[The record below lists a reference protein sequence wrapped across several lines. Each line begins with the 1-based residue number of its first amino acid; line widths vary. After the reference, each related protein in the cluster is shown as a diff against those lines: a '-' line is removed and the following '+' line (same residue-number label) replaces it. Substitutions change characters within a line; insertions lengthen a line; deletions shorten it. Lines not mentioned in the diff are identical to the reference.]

1 MRLRRVKKFL
11 TLNSKTT
18 TIASIIMSQK
28 KILLIDDELDILE
41 ILTYNLEKEGYEIHT
56 ASNGN
61 EGIEVAKKVLPDL
74 ILLDVMMP
82 EKDGIETCQDLR
94 KIKELQKTLIV
105 FLSARSEEFSQLAGF
120 QAGANDYV
128 VKLIKPKILISKV
141 NALLQLTSQISD
153 SSKLIE
159 IGDLVID
166 KDNFRVSKA
175 GQQFL
180 LPKKEFDLLYLL
192 ASNTDKVFKREEI
205 LEKVWGNDVIVGER
219 TIDVHIR
226 RLREKLG
233 INTIQTLK
241 GIGYKLIV

>member
-1 MRLRRVKKFL
+1 MQK
-11 TLNSKTT
+11 
-18 TIASIIMSQK
+18 K
-28 KILLIDDELDILE
+28 KILLIDDEVDVLE
-41 ILTYNLEKEGYEIHT
+41 IMSYNLEKEGYLVTT
-56 ASNGN
+56 ATNGN
-61 EGIEVAKKVLPDL
+61 DGIEKAKEMIPDL

-94 KIKELQKTLIV
+94 QIKELQNTLIV

-128 VKLIKPKILISKV
+128 VKIIKPRILISKI
-141 NALLQLTSQISD
+141 NALLQLTSNVG
-153 SSKLIE
+153 KNTNVIE
-159 IGDLVID
+159 IGDLKID
-166 KDNFRVSKA
+166 KDNVKVTKS
-175 GQQFL
+175 GQHFL

-192 ASNTDKVFKREEI
+192 ASNTEKVFKREEI
-205 LEKVWGNDVIVGER
+205 LDKVWGNDVVVGER

-241 GIGYKLIV
+241 GIGYKLVV

>member
-1 MRLRRVKKFL
+1 MINFDQQKSKM
-11 TLNSKTT
+11 NS
-18 TIASIIMSQK
+18 K
-28 KILLIDDELDILE
+28 KILLIDDEMDILE
-41 ILTYNLEKEGYEIHT
+41 ILSYNLEKEGYDIYT
-56 ASNGN
+56 ATNGN
-61 EGIEVAKKVLPDL
+61 EGIVKAKEILPDL

-82 EKDGIETCQDLR
+82 EKDGIETCQELR

-120 QAGANDYV
+120 QAGANDYI

-141 NALLQLTSQISD
+141 NALLQLTSQVSD
-153 SSKLIE
+153 TSKHIE
-159 IGDLVID
+159 IGDLIID
-166 KDNFRVSKA
+166 KDNFRVSKG

-192 ASNTDKVFKREEI
+192 ASNTEKVFKREEI

>member
-1 MRLRRVKKFL
+1 M
-11 TLNSKTT
+11 N
-18 TIASIIMSQK
+18 QK
-28 KILLIDDELDILE
+28 KILLIDDEQDILE
-41 ILTYNLEKEGYEIHT
+41 ILSYNLEKEGYEVST
-56 ASNGN
+56 AINGN
-61 EGIEVAKKVLPDL
+61 EGIEKAKQIIPDL

-120 QAGANDYV
+120 QAGANDYI
-128 VKLIKPKILISKV
+128 VKIIKPKVLISKV
-141 NALLQLTSQISD
+141 NALLQLTSQVSD
-153 SSKLIE
+153 AAKNITV
-159 IGDLVID
+159 GDLIID

-192 ASNTDKVFKREEI
+192 ASNTNKVFKREEI

-233 INTIQTLK
+233 IHTIQTLK
-241 GIGYKLIV
+241 GIGYKLVV

>member
-1 MRLRRVKKFL
+1 MNR
-11 TLNSKTT
+11 
-18 TIASIIMSQK
+18 K
-28 KILLIDDELDILE
+28 KILLIDDEQDILE
-41 ILTYNLEKEGYEIHT
+41 ILSYNLQKEGYDVYTE
-56 ASNGN
+56 SNGAD
-61 EGIEVAKKVLPDL
+61 GIKTAKQIIPDL

-82 EKDGIETCQDLR
+82 DKDGIETCQEMR
-94 KIKELQKTLIV
+94 AIKELQKTLIV

-128 VKLIKPKILISKV
+128 VKLIKPKVLISKV
-141 NALLQLTSQISD
+141 NALLQLTSQVSD
-153 SSKLIE
+153 LTKMIE
-159 IGDLVID
+159 VGDLVID
-166 KDNFRVSKA
+166 KDNFRVSKS

-180 LPKKEFDLLYLL
+180 LPKKEFDLLFLL
-192 ASNTDKVFKREEI
+192 ASNTEKVFKREEI

>member
-1 MRLRRVKKFL
+1 MK
-11 TLNSKTT
+11 
-18 TIASIIMSQK
+18 QK
-28 KILLIDDELDILE
+28 KILLIDDEQDILE
-41 ILTYNLEKEGYEIHT
+41 ILSYNLEKEGYYVFT
-56 ASNGN
+56 ATNGN
-61 EGIEVAKKVLPDL
+61 EGIQVAKEIIPDL

-105 FLSARSEEFSQLAGF
+105 FLSARSEEFSQLAGY
-120 QAGANDYV
+120 QAGANDYI

-141 NALLQLTSQISD
+141 NALLQLTSQVSG
-153 SSKLIE
+153 SSKNIE
-159 IGDLVID
+159 IGDLMID

-175 GQQFL
+175 GQLFM

-192 ASNTDKVFKREEI
+192 ASNTEKVFKRDEI
-205 LEKVWGNDVIVGER
+205 LEKVWGNDVVVGER

-233 INTIQTLK
+233 DASIQTLK
-241 GIGYKLIV
+241 GVGYKLVV

>member
-1 MRLRRVKKFL
+1 MNR
-11 TLNSKTT
+11 
-18 TIASIIMSQK
+18 K
-28 KILLIDDELDILE
+28 KILLVDDEQDILE
-41 ILTYNLEKEGYEIHT
+41 IISYNLEKEGYHVFT

-61 EGIEVAKKVLPDL
+61 EGIAKAKEILPDL

-82 EKDGIETCQDLR
+82 EKDGIETCQELR

-105 FLSARSEEFSQLAGF
+105 FLSARSEEFSQLAGN
-120 QAGANDYV
+120 QAGANDYI
-128 VKLIKPKILISKV
+128 VKLIKPKVLVSKV
-141 NALLQLTSQISD
+141 AALLQLGAQSQENSNY
-153 SSKLIE
+153 IE
-159 IGDLVID
+159 IGDLIID
-166 KDNFRVSKA
+166 KENFKVSK
-175 GQQFL
+175 GKEEFL

-241 GIGYKLIV
+241 GIGYKLVV

>member
-1 MRLRRVKKFL
+1 MK
-11 TLNSKTT
+11 
-18 TIASIIMSQK
+18 QK
-28 KILLIDDELDILE
+28 KILLIDDEQDILE
-41 ILTYNLEKEGYEIHT
+41 IISYNLEKEGYDVST
-56 ASNGN
+56 ATTGN
-61 EGIEVAKKVLPDL
+61 EGIEKAKQIIPDL

-120 QAGANDYV
+120 EAGANDYI
-128 VKLIKPKILISKV
+128 VKIIKPKVLISKV
-141 NALLQLTSQISD
+141 NALLQLTSLAAGT
-153 SSKLIE
+153 SKNLE
-159 IGDLVID
+159 LGDLIID

-175 GQQFL
+175 GQLFM

-192 ASNTDKVFKREEI
+192 ASNTEKVFKRDEI

-241 GIGYKLIV
+241 GIGYKLVV

>member
-1 MRLRRVKKFL
+1 MNR
-11 TLNSKTT
+11 
-18 TIASIIMSQK
+18 K
-28 KILLIDDELDILE
+28 KILLVDDEQDILE
-41 ILTYNLEKEGYEIHT
+41 IISYNLEKEGYHVFT

-61 EGIEVAKKVLPDL
+61 EGIAKAKEILPDL

-82 EKDGIETCQDLR
+82 EKDGIETCQELR

-105 FLSARSEEFSQLAGF
+105 FLSARSEEFSQLAGY
-120 QAGANDYV
+120 QAGANDYI
-128 VKLIKPKILISKV
+128 VKLINPKVLVSKV
-141 NALLQLTSQISD
+141 AALLQLGAQSQENSNY
-153 SSKLIE
+153 IE
-159 IGDLVID
+159 IGDLIID
-166 KDNFRVSKA
+166 KDNFKVSK
-175 GQQFL
+175 GKEEFL

-241 GIGYKLIV
+241 GIGYKLVV

>member
-1 MRLRRVKKFL
+1 M
-11 TLNSKTT
+11 N
-18 TIASIIMSQK
+18 QK
-28 KILLIDDELDILE
+28 KILLIDDEQDILE
-41 ILTYNLEKEGYEIHT
+41 ILSYNLEKEGYEVYT

-61 EGIEVAKKVLPDL
+61 EGIEKAKQIIPDL

-94 KIKELQKTLIV
+94 KIKELQQTLIV

-120 QAGANDYV
+120 QAGANDYI
-128 VKLIKPKILISKV
+128 VKIIKPKILISKV
-141 NALLQLTSQISD
+141 NALLQLTSRVSD
-153 SSKLIE
+153 STKNIE
-159 IGDLVID
+159 IGDLIID
-166 KDNFRVSKA
+166 KNNFRVSKA

-233 INTIQTLK
+233 LRTIQTLK
-241 GIGYKLIV
+241 GIGYKLVV

>member
-1 MRLRRVKKFL
+1 MNR
-11 TLNSKTT
+11 
-18 TIASIIMSQK
+18 K
-28 KILLIDDELDILE
+28 KILLIDDEQDILDI
-41 ILTYNLEKEGYEIHT
+41 ISYNLEKEGYQVFT

-61 EGIEVAKKVLPDL
+61 EGIEKAKELLPDL

-105 FLSARSEEFSQLAGF
+105 FLSARSEEFSQLAGY
-120 QAGANDYV
+120 QAGANDYI
-128 VKLIKPKILISKV
+128 VKLIKPKVLISKV
-141 NALLQLTSQISD
+141 AALLQLGAQSQENSNY
-153 SSKLIE
+153 IE
-159 IGDLVID
+159 IGDLIID
-166 KDNFRVSKA
+166 KDNFKVTK
-175 GQQFL
+175 GKEEFL

-241 GIGYKLIV
+241 GIGYKLVV

>member
-1 MRLRRVKKFL
+1 MK
-11 TLNSKTT
+11 
-18 TIASIIMSQK
+18 QK
-28 KILLIDDELDILE
+28 KILLIDDEPDILE
-41 ILTYNLEKEGYEIHT
+41 ILSYNLTKEGYEVST
-56 ASNGN
+56 ATNGN
-61 EGIEVAKKVLPDL
+61 EGIEKAKEIIPDL

-94 KIKELQKTLIV
+94 KIKELQQTLIV

-128 VKLIKPKILISKV
+128 VKVIKPKILISKI
-141 NALLQLTSQISD
+141 NALLQLTSRVSD
-153 SSKLIE
+153 SSKNIE
-159 IGDLVID
+159 IGDLIID
-166 KDNFRVSKA
+166 KDIFRVSKA
-175 GQQFL
+175 GQLFM

-205 LEKVWGNDVIVGER
+205 LEKVWGNDVVVGER

-241 GIGYKLIV
+241 GIGYKLVV

>member
-1 MRLRRVKKFL
+1 MNR
-11 TLNSKTT
+11 
-18 TIASIIMSQK
+18 K
-28 KILLIDDELDILE
+28 KILLIDDEQDILDI
-41 ILTYNLEKEGYEIHT
+41 ISYNLEKEGYQVFT

-61 EGIEVAKKVLPDL
+61 EGIEKAKEILPDL

-105 FLSARSEEFSQLAGF
+105 FLSARSEEFSQLAGY
-120 QAGANDYV
+120 QAGANDYI
-128 VKLIKPKILISKV
+128 VKLIKPKVLISKV
-141 NALLQLTSQISD
+141 AALLQLGAQSQENSNY
-153 SSKLIE
+153 IE
-159 IGDLVID
+159 IGDLIID
-166 KDNFRVSKA
+166 KDNFKVTK
-175 GQQFL
+175 GKEEFL

-241 GIGYKLIV
+241 GIGYKLVV

>member
-1 MRLRRVKKFL
+1 
-11 TLNSKTT
+11 
-18 TIASIIMSQK
+18 MSEK
-28 KILLIDDELDILE
+28 KILLIDDEQDILE
-41 ILTYNLEKEGYEIHT
+41 ILSYNLEKEGYVVFT
-56 ASNGN
+56 ANNGN
-61 EGIEVAKKVLPDL
+61 EGIEKAKQILPDL

-105 FLSARSEEFSQLAGF
+105 FLSARSEEFSQLAGY
-120 QAGANDYV
+120 QAGANDYI
-128 VKLIKPKILISKV
+128 VKIIKPKILISKV
-141 NALLQLTSQISD
+141 NALLQLTSQVSE
-153 SSKLIE
+153 SSKNIE

-166 KDNFRVSKA
+166 KDNFRVTKN

-233 INTIQTLK
+233 IESIQTLK
-241 GIGYKLIV
+241 GIGYKLLV

>member
-1 MRLRRVKKFL
+1 MNR
-11 TLNSKTT
+11 
-18 TIASIIMSQK
+18 K
-28 KILLIDDELDILE
+28 KILLIDDEQDILE
-41 ILTYNLEKEGYEIHT
+41 IISYNLEKEGYQVFT

-61 EGIEVAKKVLPDL
+61 EGIVKAKEILPDL

-105 FLSARSEEFSQLAGF
+105 FLSARSEEFSQLAGY
-120 QAGANDYV
+120 QAGANDYI
-128 VKLIKPKILISKV
+128 VKLIKPKVLVSKV
-141 NALLQLTSQISD
+141 AALLQLGAQSQENSNY
-153 SSKLIE
+153 IE

-166 KDNFRVSKA
+166 KDNFKVSK
-175 GQQFL
+175 GKEEFL

-241 GIGYKLIV
+241 GIGYKLVV

>member
-1 MRLRRVKKFL
+1 MK
-11 TLNSKTT
+11 
-18 TIASIIMSQK
+18 QK
-28 KILLIDDELDILE
+28 KILLIDDEQDILE
-41 ILTYNLEKEGYEIHT
+41 ILSYNLEKEGYEVST
-56 ASNGN
+56 ATNGT
-61 EGIEVAKKVLPDL
+61 EGIEKAKEIIPDL

-120 QAGANDYV
+120 QAGANDYI
-128 VKLIKPKILISKV
+128 VKIIKPKVLTSKV

-153 SSKLIE
+153 STKNIE
-159 IGDLVID
+159 IGNLIID

-175 GQQFL
+175 GQLFM

-192 ASNTDKVFKREEI
+192 ASNTDKVFKRDEI
-205 LEKVWGNDVIVGER
+205 LEKVWGNEVIVGER

-241 GIGYKLIV
+241 GIGYKLVV